1 MKIAYKNKWST
12 WNNNYFKIY
21 LVTPNDKKE
30 IEEKLGVVNRILKK
44 PAKIINNLPKVDNK
58 VIVNSEDTIVE
69 FGGLYKVGKYKEF
82 KKFYKTYKTN
92 EEFENFR
99 ISQINLIL
107 LSIMNYLDKKDDLLL
122 IFSYNHFWYRNK
134 KNNSVNYEIG
144 YISSY
149 PKIKLQNNVN
159 KYNDNDKLIEENK
172 YQGCSRLSPLIQ
184 YEECIHSMVEIIE
197 DDNSFRSER
206 TIRIINKQDS
216 DYIDLGPNKTYIKTA
231 LLAEY
236 NYNTKEFIYNLDEV
250 KRFISENIEKSISNE
265 ENSDEKGSN
274 PN

>member
-1 MKIAYKNKWST
+1 
-12 WNNNYFKIY
+12 
-21 LVTPNDKKE
+21 
-30 IEEKLGVVNRILKK
+30 
-44 PAKIINNLPKVDNK
+44 
-58 VIVNSEDTIVE
+58 
-69 FGGLYKVGKYKEF
+69 
-82 KKFYKTYKTN
+82 
-92 EEFENFR
+92 
-99 ISQINLIL
+99 
-107 LSIMNYLDKKDDLLL
+107 MNYLDKKDDLLL

-159 KYNDNDKLIEENK
+159 KYNDKLIEET
-172 YQGCSRLSPLIQ
+172 QGYSRLSPLIQ

-216 DYIDLGPNKTYIKTA
+216 DYIDLEPNKTYIKTT